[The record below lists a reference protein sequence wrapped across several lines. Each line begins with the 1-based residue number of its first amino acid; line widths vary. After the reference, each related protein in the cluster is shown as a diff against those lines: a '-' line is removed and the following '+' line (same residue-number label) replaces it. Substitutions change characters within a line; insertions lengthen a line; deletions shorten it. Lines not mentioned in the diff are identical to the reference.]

1 MNGEPWLETQAHAK
15 VNLRLRIF
23 PRGPDGYHAIET
35 IFCRID
41 LADRIR
47 LRLRR
52 DPGIALRV
60 SGPEPAPEGPDNLAA
75 RAAALLLER
84 LGSAEGVEIELEKQ
98 VPAGAGLG
106 GGSSDAAAV
115 LRLLA
120 DRLPR
125 RPTAELLMGLAGEL
139 GADVPFFLTDTPMA
153 LAWGRGDRLL
163 SLPPVEARPM
173 LVLLPERRV
182 STETAYTRW
191 DESAAQ
197 RRAPAAGPFHTQ
209 WPALSS
215 WPGLRE
221 LAENDFEPVIF
232 TEHPGLGSLRGRLD
246 ESRPLLALLSGSG
259 SALFAVYDTRQGRDV
274 ALKEMEA
281 EKIGARLLTAR
292 GPV

>member
-1 MNGEPWLETQAHAK
+1 MTGEAWLETRARAK

-23 PRGPDGYHAIET
+23 PRALDGYHTLET

-41 LADRIR
+41 LADRVR

-60 SGPEPAPEGPDNLAA
+60 SGPEPAPDGPENLAA

-84 LGSAEGVEIELEKQ
+84 AGISEGVEIELEKH

-120 DRLPR
+120 QRLPR
-125 RPTAELLMGLAGEL
+125 RPPPEAMAELAGEL
-139 GADVPFFLTDTPMA
+139 GADVPFFLADIPMA

-163 SLPPVEARPM
+163 ALPPVRPRPILLM
-173 LVLLPERRV
+173 LTGLHL
-182 STETAYTRW
+182 STRTAYALW
-191 DESAAQ
+191 DEHAEGG
-197 RRAPAAGPFHTQ
+197 RAGAAGPFLTQ
-209 WPALSS
+209 SSALSS
-215 WPGLRE
+215 WSGLSAM
-221 LAENDFEPVIF
+221 AENDFEPVIF
-232 TEHPGLGSLRGRLD
+232 AEYPDLGAARAKLA
-246 ESRPLLALLSGSG
+246 ESRPLLTMLSGSG
-259 SALFAVYDTRQGRDV
+259 SALFAVYDTRRRRDAV
-274 ALKEMEA
+274 V
-281 EKIGARLLTAR
+281 EKLSADKVNARLVTAR

>member
-1 MNGEPWLETQAHAK
+1 MTGEPWLETRARAK

-23 PRGPDGYHAIET
+23 PRGLDGYHPLET

-41 LADRIR
+41 FADRVR

-52 DPGIALRV
+52 DPGIALRL
-60 SGPEPAPEGPDNLAA
+60 SGPEPAPDGPQNLAA

-84 LGSAEGVEIELEKQ
+84 AGVSEGVEIELEKH

-120 DRLPR
+120 QRLPR
-125 RPTAELLMGLAGEL
+125 RPPPEELAELAGEL
-139 GADVPFFLTDTPMA
+139 GADIPFFLADTPMA

-163 SLPPVEARPM
+163 SLPPVRTRPM
-173 LVLLPERRV
+173 LLLLTGLHL
-182 STETAYTRW
+182 STQTAYALW
-191 DESAAQ
+191 DEHAERGLA
-197 RRAPAAGPFHTQ
+197 RAAGPFLTQ
-209 WPALSS
+209 GPALSS
-215 WPGLRE
+215 WSGLSA

-232 TEHPGLGSLRGRLD
+232 AEHPDLGTLRARLD
-246 ESRPLLALLSGSG
+246 ESRPLLAVLSGSG
-259 SALFAVYDTRQGRDV
+259 SALFAVYDTRRRRDAAV
-274 ALKEMEA
+274 EKLNA
-281 EKIGARLLTAR
+281 EKIDARLVTAR